1 MGERVCVSVCAS
13 MSTSVG
19 ASVCKHGYECV
30 CASMHEGERERN
42 VSNPIILL
50 NPRLQLQ
57 KFTPT
62 ELKRLGGL
70 VYHRTHNKSIIPI
83 YLKVFDVTLL
93 CQNRL
98 WVMHAIQSSD

>member
-1 MGERVCVSVCAS
+1 MATCFVEQRLCSFEGREKERAIVF
-13 MSTSVG
+13 
-19 ASVCKHGYECV
+19 
-30 CASMHEGERERN
+30 
-42 VSNPIILL
+42 NPIILL